1 MFWATAIVFFFFLLI
16 VFLMDKQ
23 FGIFLMCSRFPFV
36 ACEIFTCEIE
46 MILQTLVE
54 DEEVDIVST
63 ISFYIY
69 TL

>member
-1 MFWATAIVFFFFLLI
+1 
-16 VFLMDKQ
+16 MDKQ